1 MSKMEEDKQQDF
13 RFSMDEVSPDMVLRE
28 DLQDT
33 RIDRLSRRIT
43 IIAVLI
49 PCIIGVVLFFLYLN
63 LKKQVIQNQ
72 DTGTQ
77 SVQNLSR
84 DIQQQLHDLSV
95 KTTDLENAIANRAA
109 SIEKR
114 VDELKFRLYKAEN
127 SLKKIGESKAGLDE
141 QQALSKRIATEAAR
155 MSSMDESYAKKI
167 SALSATTSELNAK
180 TAELSDS
187 AVRADRDIAMMRVQ
201 MSVIEKNTIDRE
213 FLEQEL
219 NKEEQNREKKLEIM
233 SGELDKKLN
242 QIRNDL
248 KKVEKEVAG
257 LRKIKASSPPASKA
271 PAPRP
276 PAPPPNTS
284 ETAPGAIIEKDLN

>member
-1 MSKMEEDKQQDF
+1 MKNMEEDKQQDF
-13 RFSMDEVSPDMVLRE
+13 RFSIDEVSPDAVLRE

-95 KTTDLENAIANRAA
+95 KYTDLENGLATRAA

-114 VDELKFRLYKAEN
+114 VDALKFRLYKAEN
-127 SLKKIGESKAGLDE
+127 SVKKIGESKANLKE
-141 QQALSKRIATEAAR
+141 QLKLSKRITAEAAR
-155 MSSMDESYAKKI
+155 VSTLEESYAKNI
-167 SALSATTSELNAK
+167 SEL
-180 TAELSDS
+180 TAEASELKSRASELTDS
-187 AVRADRDIAMMRVQ
+187 AGKVEKDIAMMRVK
-201 MSVIEKNTIDRE
+201 MAVFEKNTIDRE
-213 FLEQEL
+213 SLEQEL
-219 NKEEQNREKKLEIM
+219 IKEQQNREKKLTSM
-233 SGELDKKLN
+233 SGELDKKLKL
-242 QIRNDL
+242 IRNDL
-248 KKVEKEVAG
+248 KSLEKEIAR
-257 LRKIKASSPPASKA
+257 LKKIKAS
-271 PAPRP
+271 RP
-276 PAPPPNTS
+276 PAPKPKTTAPAPKNQ
-284 ETAPGAIIEKDLN
+284 EAAPGAIIEKDLN